1 MREDGG
7 GAWDLK
13 FLRSFNDWELEAIQE
28 FIEVTSNIKRSSLE
42 KDNLVWK
49 GDVLGYFTVK
59 AYFKL
64 LEGVSPH
71 KVPCKMLWNQHIPS
85 KVGFFA

>member
-28 FIEVTSNIKRSSLE
+28 FIEVIRNIKIFPIE
-42 KDNLVWK
+42 
-49 GDVLGYFTVK
+49 
-59 AYFKL
+59 
-64 LEGVSPH
+64 
-71 KVPCKMLWNQHIPS
+71 
-85 KVGFFA
+85 